1 MRTVPESSVP
11 PPGQR
16 VPGPPGRPGQA
27 AAGRHSHR
35 RRGRGNGD
43 GCTADTAER
52 SALDQLGTAVRAVGH
67 GAQFRDFCTAGCDI
81 LFSLGHRGDQPR
93 KGILGVLA
101 VQLHVLLADH
111 AVQRIDAVFLRRNLR
126 VKPRDVRQVL
136 ALLSVFVLASVIFL
150 LRSSKKAMSFSR
162 PFWKFS
168 LPIIIQIAPYF
179 VNAYWDFLE
188 GKCQLILYGPKL
200 HFDDG
205 HLHHAIACNALH
217 S

>member
-1 MRTVPESSVP
+1 M
-11 PPGQR
+11 
-16 VPGPPGRPGQA
+16 
-27 AAGRHSHR
+27 
-35 RRGRGNGD
+35 
-43 GCTADTAER
+43 
-52 SALDQLGTAVRAVGH
+52 
-67 GAQFRDFCTAGCDI
+67 
-81 LFSLGHRGDQPR
+81 FSLGHRGDQPR

-136 ALLSVFVLASVIFL
+136 ALLDRFRAGIGDFLAQIIKKSHVIFPPFLEILFTYYNTNCALFCQCL
-150 LRSSKKAMSFSR
+150 LGFSR
-162 PFWKFS
+162 G
-168 LPIIIQIAPYF
+168 
-179 VNAYWDFLE
+179 E
-188 GKCQLILYGPKL
+188 MQLILYGPKL